1 MANNPET
8 TGYQAGYAA
17 AKAQAASIAR
27 LYESE
32 LRRMAVDTWMLSPF
46 RQGDF
51 GSDAQWREI
60 DAQEEGWRKGEAA
73 TAAENIASA
82 IDAMKELNRAN

>member
-1 MANNPET
+1 MASDKSNT
-8 TGYQAGYAA
+8 TAYHAGYEA
-17 AKAQAASIAR
+17 AKAQAAMIAR

-46 RQGDF
+46 RQGVF
-51 GSDAQWREI
+51 TEEARWKEL

-73 TAAENIASA
+73 EAAENIAGA
-82 IDAMKELNRAN
+82 IEAMKEEPHD